1 MSTLSAKHERFC
13 KEYVIDHNATQAYIR
28 CGYGSKSAGTS
39 CARLLK
45 NAKIIARI
53 EELESEVLKKL
64 ASKHEITQERILL
77 ERARIAFF
85 NAADIYDEVGKIKAP
100 SDWGEDLGAVITSV
114 KETLGAVTEVKL
126 CSKENSLTALE
137 KIHGLYEKDNE
148 QKNPFSNL
156 SNEELEKEIEEMEKK
171 RESKLKKV
179 VNI

>member
-1 MSTLSAKHERFC
+1 MSELNAKHERFC
-13 KEYVIDHNATQAYIR
+13 KEYVIDRNATQAYIR
-28 CGYGSKSAGTS
+28 CGYSSKGAGAS
-39 CARLLK
+39 GARLVK
-45 NAKIIARI
+45 NAKVAARI
-53 EELESEVLKKL
+53 AELESEVLTNL
-64 ASKHEITQERILL
+64 TNKHEITQERILL

-85 NAADIYDEVGKIKAP
+85 NIKELYDVKGAMKKPLAW
-100 SDWGEDLGAVITSV
+100 SDDLGAVITSV
-114 KETLGAVTEVKL
+114 KMYDGKISEVKI

-171 RESKLKKV
+171 RATKLKKV